1 MFKEIAVDPTA
12 VATSFRDLSYVVEK
26 FGIPE
31 GRLIAR
37 FPKHWRRL
45 VYQAAEARHK
55 GTVELSRIQERLRRI
70 DESAF
75 ISRNRPGE
83 GCDADWLGAA
93 IAEHGRLPFDG
104 VIASTQRPE
113 TFVVKLDELDGG
125 HPFLATTRQK
135 HVKRRAAAMADVCGP
150 ILTHASRVKL
160 VDPHF
165 AANAP
170 RFRNPFCAFLN
181 KVPNDTVIDVFH
193 GDGDDV
199 SVASDRIYQVIRTRD
214 MRGCKI
220 RLFLR
225 PRAAMHNRFVLSNLG
240 GVSFGIGLDEDFSGE
255 RVDDLVVILEKGTWQ
270 TEWDIYTGDN
280 PVGTWG
286 Y

>member
-1 MFKEIAVDPTA
+1 MFKEIAVDPVA

-45 VYQAAEARHK
+45 AYLAAEARHK

-70 DESAF
+70 DDSAF

-104 VIASTQRPE
+104 IIASAQRPE
-113 TFVVKLDELDGG
+113 PFVVKLDELDGG
-125 HPFLATTRQK
+125 HPVLAAARQK
-135 HVKRRAAAMADVCGP
+135 HVERRAAAMADVCGP
-150 ILTHASRVKL
+150 ILTHARHVKL

-165 AANAP
+165 EANAP
-170 RFRNPFCAFLN
+170 RFRNPFHAFLA
-181 KVPNDTVIDVFH
+181 KMPDGTLVDVFQ
-193 GDGDDV
+193 GDSDDAP
-199 SVASDRIYQVIRTRD
+199 VAVGQIDRALRALD
-214 MRGCKI
+214 MRGCKV

-225 PRAAMHNRFVLSNLG
+225 PQAAMHNRFVLSNLG
-240 GVSFGIGLDEDFSGE
+240 GVSFGTGLDEDFGGE
-255 RVDDLVVILEKGTWQ
+255 RVDDLVAILEQGPWR
-270 TEWDIYTGDN
+270 TEWNRYTGDD
-280 PVGTWG
+280 PVGAWS
-286 Y
+286 